1 MLNKKERKTL
11 KKYKKTA
18 EQFSNS
24 RVIDMHLDK
33 TYLEEFGYYTFVFSV
48 TTEDGHKYIAQNS
61 VDELKY
67 NSLYKNKFGNGLDK
81 WMKLFLYLSR
91 REDDLELTEVIS
103 ETEFGVDYGMTVS
116 LA

>member
-11 KKYKKTA
+11 KMYKKTA
-18 EQFSNS
+18 EQFANS
-24 RVIDMHLDK
+24 KVTEIQLLKD
-33 TYLEEFGYYTFVFSV
+33 YNEEFGYYTFLHSI
-48 TTEDGHKYIAQNS
+48 TTEDGHKYITENS

-67 NSLYKNKFGNGLDK
+67 KEFYKNKFGNGLDK